1 MQAIQS
7 SIVNAHSELCL
18 GRWKPL
24 PGVRYGSRLMFEN
37 QICDPS
43 ATASAGTGA
52 GELFMST
59 DVKIPHA
66 SAQTQPAQHSA
77 PPGVKLPIYMDNHAT
92 TPMDPRVLE
101 EMLPYFVDKFGNAAS
116 RNHSFGWAAE
126 EAVETA
132 RDRVAKLVGAAPK
145 EIIFTSGATESDNLA
160 IKGAVEMYR
169 EEGDHI
175 ISAVTEHK
183 AVLDTCKHLEKNGY
197 RVTYLPVKKDGL
209 IDLDDL
215 KRALDDRT
223 ILVTIM
229 SANNEIGVLQ
239 PIEEIGKLCRERGVI
254 FHTDAAQSI
263 GKMPILVDK
272 QNIDLMSIAG
282 HKLYGPKG
290 VGALYVR
297 NKNPRLRLSAIIDGG
312 GHERGMRSGT
322 LNVPGIVGLGKA
334 CALAQEEMLKES
346 CHLAGRRN
354 RLRDRILGRLDE
366 VAINGSMEHR
376 LPGNL
381 NLSFAQ
387 VDGESLM
394 MALNDIAVSS
404 GSACTTAALEPSHV
418 LRAIGV
424 SDDLA
429 HSSIRFGIGR
439 FNTDAE
445 IDYVADRV
453 VETVTRLRELNAIS

>member
-1 MQAIQS
+1 
-7 SIVNAHSELCL
+7 
-18 GRWKPL
+18 
-24 PGVRYGSRLMFEN
+24 
-37 QICDPS
+37 
-43 ATASAGTGA
+43 
-52 GELFMST
+52 MST
-59 DVKIPHA
+59 DAKIPQA
-66 SAQTQPAQHSA
+66 LAPTQPSQTSQHSV
-77 PPGVKLPIYMDNHAT
+77 PPGVKLPIYLDNHAT

-101 EMLPYFVDKFGNAAS
+101 EMLPYFIEKFGNAAS

-132 RDRVAKLVGAAPK
+132 RERVAKLIGATTK
-145 EIIFTSGATESDNLA
+145 EIVFTSGATESDNLA
-160 IKGAVEMYR
+160 IKGAVAMYR
-169 EEGDHI
+169 EEGDHVI
-175 ISAVTEHK
+175 TAVTEHK

-197 RVTYLPVKKDGL
+197 CVTYLPVQKDGL
-209 IDLDDL
+209 IDLEDL
-215 KRALDDRT
+215 KRALDGKTRDGKTQDDKT
-223 ILVTIM
+223 ILVSIM

-239 PIEEIGKLCRERGVI
+239 PIAEIGRLCRERGVI

-263 GKMPILVDK
+263 GKMPINVDK

-297 NKNPRLRLSAIIDGG
+297 NKNPRLRLSALLDGG

-334 CALAQEEMLKES
+334 CAIAQEEMLKES
-346 CHLAGRRN
+346 CHLAGKRN
-354 RLRDRILGRLDE
+354 RLRDRIMSRLDE
-366 VAINGSMEHR
+366 VTINGSMEHR
-376 LPGNL
+376 LAGNL
-381 NLSFAQ
+381 NLSFAH
-387 VDGESLM
+387 VDGEALM
-394 MALNDIAVSS
+394 MALNDIALSS
-404 GSACTTAALEPSHV
+404 GSACTTAAIEPSHV

-445 IDYVADRV
+445 VDYVADRI
-453 VETVTRLRELNAIS
+453 VETVTHLRELNASS